1 MAKLPRL
8 RVEIYLDRESRAW
21 IVALFRR
28 DRAVILGGH
37 SSEEA
42 AADAAFEHARNYRE
56 CPVLRRDSEGSVC
69 RLDQFKLVRFEPDR
83 HLLLM
88 PTIGV
93 GSLAELEKLAVEK
106 GFYPKRD
113 GSIFGR
119 RYVNA
124 EGECLL
130 IV

>member
-42 AADAAFEHARNYRE
+42 ATDAAFEHARNYRE
-56 CPVLRRDSEGSVC
+56 CAVVRRDSDGSTS
-69 RLDQFKLVRFEPDR
+69 RLDQFRLISFQPDL
-83 HLLLM
+83 HWGGWLG
-88 PTIGV
+88 GV
-93 GSLAELEKLAVEK
+93 GKACYREGISSQEGWLNIRASLCE
-106 GFYPKRD
+106 
-113 GSIFGR
+113 
-119 RYVNA
+119 
-124 EGECLL
+124 
-130 IV
+130 